1 MTQTHNGVAELDSD
15 VRSLAKACPDETHAT
30 SDSGDLHNGTVNTTN
45 SSARQAPSS
54 LSFNSRK
61 PLFRCRESAFFT
73 KLIRRLS
80 KRRTVCN
87 TYPPPPPS
95 EQSNISE
102 PAANYAQPSM
112 ATPASRR
119 IRRWFS
125 KHLLSQQ
132 PKADALP
139 PKSIPDAVTRSSTA
153 PRVAADAHDVYDKF
167 KFPEGTA
174 VRTVA
179 AVEYGSV
186 PTVRRGLPSGAPH
199 FSESSLLTSSEN
211 AISQATPSFSTEALC
226 SGGTPAPPL
235 FDQPTDSLSRA
246 HESLSSNNLGMN
258 RQNSAESAV
267 PTEPGA
273 SRYLSVSL
281 AAFGYT
287 GYSRKWVSAQ
297 ALKVDKPD
305 FLERFKSVSPP
316 PSCSTAN
323 GLASRANR
331 PQRLNLSLGPAPDA
345 VHTHSQQPISSP
357 TTRLP
362 SSAPEESTT
371 ISKEDSACAVIA
383 GSVFERHTEATNGH
397 MEDST
402 SLHPRI
408 ESGDQSR
415 VKLRLKRQG
424 TSSVADA
431 EQERRSLIMLA
442 VAHASPRSHSNSTS
456 GGVLSPPH
464 TPVARPTAPI
474 ALSPGCLPASPV
486 HLNNSL
492 FPGRKTGYEDLP
504 TVNGVSSIM
513 RSLDLEKVEE
523 YPQKEELET
532 SKDEPSLPLEAVCNG
547 HPQASLNGTS
557 DTMSNAAS
565 EVAAQ
570 LDGHHFLRLVDDLTI
585 QLTEKVN
592 EIEADLL
599 TPGLSDEVAGQLRTT
614 VGKVKLLLSQ
624 KFAQFRGL
632 CEDSIAQQ
640 ESTTNADGAAAGPTS
655 KDEEGTFITLPSDL
669 DGFWAMVLLQVDDVR
684 AMISKSEAMRRNGW
698 VMPSVP
704 ATASR
709 QPCPTSANGLPAHM
723 PSRRSETKA
732 ATSKSTKP
740 VRSNKDA
747 ELARTQARERIKAA
761 KREFAA
767 RRGLNTA
774 DSDAPNSVS
783 PGFMVF

>member
-1 MTQTHNGVAELDSD
+1 MTQTRNGVAELDSD

-87 TYPPPPPS
+87 TCPPPPPS

-331 PQRLNLSLGPAPDA
+331 PQRLNLSLCPAPDA

-415 VKLRLKRQG
+415 VKLRLKRNLGYWSLNNPEKNYGMLNLLLSPTCFAILAVYPGRPVGENVICDPTQGTKDRQKPARRLTYPLSGPESVWHVLPALADEATVILGDQG

-474 ALSPGCLPASPV
+474 ALSPGYLEQYYVSVVVFYHLP
-486 HLNNSL
+486 
-492 FPGRKTGYEDLP
+492 LP
-504 TVNGVSSIM
+504 SVSS
-513 RSLDLEKVEE
+513 S
-523 YPQKEELET
+523 PAA
-532 SKDEPSLPLEAVCNG
+532 PL
-547 HPQASLNGTS
+547 
-557 DTMSNAAS
+557 
-565 EVAAQ
+565 
-570 LDGHHFLRLVDDLTI
+570 FL
-585 QLTEKVN
+585 
-592 EIEADLL
+592 
-599 TPGLSDEVAGQLRTT
+599 
-614 VGKVKLLLSQ
+614 
-624 KFAQFRGL
+624 
-632 CEDSIAQQ
+632 
-640 ESTTNADGAAAGPTS
+640 
-655 KDEEGTFITLPSDL
+655 
-669 DGFWAMVLLQVDDVR
+669 
-684 AMISKSEAMRRNGW
+684 
-698 VMPSVP
+698 
-704 ATASR
+704 
-709 QPCPTSANGLPAHM
+709 
-723 PSRRSETKA
+723 
-732 ATSKSTKP
+732 
-740 VRSNKDA
+740 
-747 ELARTQARERIKAA
+747 
-761 KREFAA
+761 
-767 RRGLNTA
+767 
-774 DSDAPNSVS
+774 
-783 PGFMVF
+783 